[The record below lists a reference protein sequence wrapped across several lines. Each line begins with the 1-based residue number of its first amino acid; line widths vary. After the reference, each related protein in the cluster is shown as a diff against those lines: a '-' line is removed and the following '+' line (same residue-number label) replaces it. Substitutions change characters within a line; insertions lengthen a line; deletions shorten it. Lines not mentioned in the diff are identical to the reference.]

1 MLIHWSRIR
10 WLEEGRVTVTGLKF
24 DSIKSRLL
32 LMTLICVLGMG
43 MLVASQ
49 YIFTQRLVTL
59 NQQRDMLLRLGQDL
73 LQMRRHEKDFLLR
86 HQIDYFNRFN
96 SRAAQ
101 FNNHL
106 NKLTPLFNRFALPLE
121 QSGELAEG
129 LERYQQ
135 LFQKLVK
142 LQLRI
147 GLTPNDGLH
156 AQLTETEKLLTE
168 RFNTGSVI
176 YGQLM
181 AARIA
186 ARDFMAT
193 RDKAYIQAFEQAV
206 DSVRRQ
212 GNFPTQSMEA
222 RQLDQYEQ
230 HFLALSSGLIRMGV
244 THNTGLR
251 GEFRSQAHAV
261 EEQLNSIDVALQP
274 LIHEQEQQVQ
284 LYAITI
290 AGFTSVALILL
301 LIKSFATFHRSFAN
315 FVMFFY
321 RCKRQYQRID
331 TRQLGFAEFKSLAEL
346 ANEMV
351 ESRRDIEA
359 QLASAKARLGEAEAG
374 STHNIQDA

>member
-1 MLIHWSRIR
+1 M
-10 WLEEGRVTVTGLKF
+10 TGLKF

-49 YIFTQRLVTL
+49 YFFTQRLVTL

-96 SRAAQ
+96 GRATL
-101 FNNHL
+101 FNTHL
-106 NKLTPLFNRFALPLE
+106 DKLTPLFIRFDLPLE

-129 LERYQQ
+129 LQQYQQ
-135 LFQKLVK
+135 LFHEMVK

-147 GLTPNDGLH
+147 GLTGDDGLQGQLKKTEG
-156 AQLTETEKLLTE
+156 QLTAALHSGTIAH
-168 RFNTGSVI
+168 SD
-176 YGQLM
+176 LM
-181 AARIA
+181 SARIA

-193 RDKAYIQAFEQAV
+193 RDKQYIQSFERAV
-206 DSVRRQ
+206 SNVRQTAGWR
-212 GNFPTQSMEA
+212 TQSSEG
-222 RQLDQYEQ
+222 RQLEQYQQDFHE
-230 HFLALSSGLIRMGV
+230 LSQGLIKMGV
-244 THNTGLR
+244 THNAGLR

-261 EEQLNSIDVALQP
+261 EAQLHNIDIALQP
-274 LIHEQEQQVQ
+274 LIREQERQAQ
-284 LYAITI
+284 LYGVII
-290 AGFTSVALILL
+290 AALTSVALILL
-301 LIKSFATFHRSFAN
+301 LIKSFATFHHSFAN

-351 ESRRDIEA
+351 ESRKDIEA
-359 QLASAKARLGEAEAG
+359 QLASAKARLGEVDEPVAD
-374 STHNIQDA
+374 TTYRMH